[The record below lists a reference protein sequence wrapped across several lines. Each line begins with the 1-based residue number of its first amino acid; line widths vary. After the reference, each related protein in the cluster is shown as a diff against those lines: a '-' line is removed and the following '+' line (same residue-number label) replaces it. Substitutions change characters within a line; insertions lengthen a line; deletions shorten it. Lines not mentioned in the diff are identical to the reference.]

1 MKEGRVNA
9 SAVERRVALEKQRR
23 VAEMSREEMQ
33 RALLTSEITGPS
45 IQTSSFY
52 ICLGSPP
59 PSTRLCTMRRLLLS
73 RLDHSCELLQP
84 PLAPFNLHNSRVR
97 RASGFLLTAF
107 SNATPQ
113 TFFQS

>member
-1 MKEGRVNA
+1 MSGGEPNCYDLRCLMKEGRVNA

-73 RLDHSCELLQP
+73 RLDHPANFYNPHSPHSICITP
-84 PLAPFNLHNSRVR
+84 ASAA
-97 RASGFLLTAF
+97 RAASF
-107 SNATPQ
+107 
-113 TFFQS
+113 